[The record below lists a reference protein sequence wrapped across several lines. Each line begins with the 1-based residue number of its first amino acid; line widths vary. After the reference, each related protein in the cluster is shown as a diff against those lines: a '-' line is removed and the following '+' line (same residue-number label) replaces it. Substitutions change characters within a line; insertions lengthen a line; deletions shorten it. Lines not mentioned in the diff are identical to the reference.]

1 MGTIET
7 RVCDIPMDQLTSA
20 EGFAL
25 ESLQMDKERVMKRY
39 ADPFESTLKR
49 CFEELKCQGK
59 YGSFAISSNNGC
71 EIELEGGVILKS
83 KMLAEA
89 LALADE
95 VIAYVVTVNGHDE
108 IVADPENSMFE
119 TMFLNA
125 WGSGFSMS
133 GHRWLKKA
141 LQDHVREGGRYAGR
155 GWIPGEEGIEI
166 GLQNELF
173 TLIDPGQIGVT
184 LTGSIMKPTMSV
196 NGFMGIS
203 DNPEIQNVG
212 SDAS

>member
-1 MGTIET
+1 
-7 RVCDIPMDQLTSA
+7 VCDIPMDQLTTA

-39 ADPFESTLKR
+39 ADPFNDTLKR

-59 YGSFAISSNNGC
+59 YGSFAITSNNGS
-71 EIELEGGVILKS
+71 EIELEGGIILTS
-83 KMLAEA
+83 KVLAKV

-95 VIAYVVTVNGHDE
+95 VVAYVVTVNGHDE

-141 LQDHVREGGRYAGR
+141 IQEQVRECGRFAGR

-166 GLQNELF
+166 GLQSELF

-203 DNPEIQNVG
+203 DDPEIQSIGV
-212 SDAS
+212 DAS